1 MRAFEPLDDGEI
13 SRAIGEAGEVLAR
26 IGVEFHGDEA
36 LAVLGDHGACVDR
49 AGRRA
54 CLPTAMVERAIE
66 HAPARV
72 PLYDVLGTRTHDI
85 GGDRTYFAPGSAA
98 MRVLDPETERLRP
111 PTTADYVRYVQVASG
126 LPHLAAQSTA
136 FIPADVHERISD
148 SYRLYLSLFFGRK
161 PVVTGTFTPHGLPVM
176 LDLMLAVRGTPD
188 RLRSSPLAMFTCCP
202 TSPLKWSAD
211 ACRTLVDCA
220 RAGVPVEI
228 VPMPLAGFT
237 APVTLRGLVVQHAA
251 EVLSG
256 LILHQLAGRGAPALY
271 GGSSAIFDIRHETTP
286 MGAIETMMRACACAQ
301 MGRALGL
308 PTQAY
313 IALSD
318 AKRLDAQAGAETAMG
333 AALAALA
340 RVNQVSG
347 PGMLDMESGF
357 SLEKLVLDDQICG
370 MALQMRR
377 AREAEEEGSIVP
389 IVEELLRDGHVLIAD
404 HTRRHLKHEIAW
416 PSAVIDRLPLARWEA
431 AGGTSL
437 PARAAAEIA
446 RLVAAYQPPGLD
458 PYVEREL
465 TARMQAEARRVGM
478 ERLPEL
484 PCAA

>member
-1 MRAFEPLDDGEI
+1 MKPLERLDDGEI
-13 SRAIGEAGEVLAR
+13 TRAIGEAGDVLTR
-26 IGVEFHGDEA
+26 IGVEVHSEEA
-36 LAVLGDHGACVDR
+36 MALLGDHGARIDR
-49 AGRRA
+49 ARGRA
-54 CLPTAMVERAIE
+54 HIPTALVERAIE
-66 HAPARV
+66 HSPARV
-72 PLYDVLGTRTHDI
+72 ALHDVFGTQTHDI

-98 MRVLDPETERLRP
+98 IHLLDRETGRMRP
-111 PTTADYVRYVQVASG
+111 PVTGDYVRYVQVADG
-126 LPHLAAQSTA
+126 LAHLAAQSTA

-161 PVVTGTFTPHGLPVM
+161 PVVTGTFTRDGLPVM
-176 LDLMLAVRGTPD
+176 MDLLLAVRGTRE
-188 RLRSSPLAMFTCCP
+188 RLRASPLAIFTCCP

-211 ACRTLVDCA
+211 ACGTLIDCA

-228 VPMPLAGFT
+228 VAMPLAGFT

-256 LILHQLAGRGAPALY
+256 LVVHQLAGRGAPALY

-286 MGAIETMMRACACAQ
+286 MGAVETMMRACACAQ

-357 SLEKLVLDDQICG
+357 SLEKLVLDDEICG
-370 MALQMRR
+370 MALRL
-377 AREAEEEGSIVP
+377 AGAHATEEDGGIVAL
-389 IVEELLRDGHVLIAD
+389 VEELVREGHVLIAD
-404 HTRRHLKHEIAW
+404 HTLRHLPGEVGW
-416 PSAVIDRLPLARWEA
+416 PSPVIDRAPLARWAA
-431 AGGTSL
+431 AGAPSL
-437 PARAAAEIA
+437 AARAAAEVE
-446 RLVAAYQPPGLD
+446 RLVAAYRPTGLET
-458 PYVEREL
+458 PVAREL

-478 ERLPEL
+478 DRLPEL